1 VTTLGLDTRPPRA
14 VVLPRDEMA
23 FRARYRDLLLRRAL
37 TTVFRPGDRIYP
49 NWRGYSEGEIVTA
62 RIIRM
67 PGSDEQGVPPQF
79 DDLRIP
85 IRIRSI
91 WVSSI
96 DALGRDAFSGSSP
109 DVHDRA
115 SLAAHLHHIYGRPLS
130 AFGNQVTRIAF
141 AYIG

>member
-1 VTTLGLDTRPPRA
+1 M
-14 VVLPRDEMA
+14 LPRDEMA
-23 FRARYRDLLLRRAL
+23 FRARYRELLLQRAL

-67 PGSDEQGVPPQF
+67 PGSDEQGVPPEF
-79 DDLRIP
+79 DELRIP
-85 IRIRSI
+85 IRIKAIS
-91 WVSSI
+91 VSAI
-96 DALGRDAFSGSSP
+96 DALGHDAFIGSSP

-130 AFGNQVTRIAF
+130 AFGNQVTRITF

>member
-1 VTTLGLDTRPPRA
+1 
-14 VVLPRDEMA
+14 MA
-23 FRARYRDLLLRRAL
+23 FRSIYRDLLLQRAL

-67 PGSDEQGVPPQF
+67 PGSDEQGVPPEF

-85 IRIRSI
+85 IRIKAI
-91 WVSSI
+91 GVSSI

-109 DVHDRA
+109 DVCDRA
-115 SLAAHLHHIYGRPLS
+115 SLAAHLHHIYGRPIS

-141 AYIG
+141 AYLG

>member
-1 VTTLGLDTRPPRA
+1 MTTLRLDTRPTRA

-23 FRARYRDLLLRRAL
+23 FR
-37 TTVFRPGDRIYP
+37 
-49 NWRGYSEGEIVTA
+49 EIVTA

-67 PGSDEQGVPPQF
+67 PGSDERGVPPQF

-91 WVSSI
+91 CVSAI
-96 DALGRDAFSGSSP
+96 EALGRDAFSGSSP
-109 DVHDRA
+109 DVHDHA
-115 SLAAHLHHIYGRPLS
+115 SLAAHLHHIYGRPIA
-130 AFGNQVTRIAF
+130 AFGNQVTRIVF

>member
-1 VTTLGLDTRPPRA
+1 
-14 VVLPRDEMA
+14 M
-23 FRARYRDLLLRRAL
+23 
-37 TTVFRPGDRIYP
+37 
-49 NWRGYSEGEIVTA
+49 TA

-85 IRIRSI
+85 IRIRTIS
-91 WVSSI
+91 VSSI

-115 SLAAHLHHIYGRPLS
+115 SLAAHLHDIYGRPIT
-130 AFGNQVTRIAF
+130 AFGNQVTRIVF